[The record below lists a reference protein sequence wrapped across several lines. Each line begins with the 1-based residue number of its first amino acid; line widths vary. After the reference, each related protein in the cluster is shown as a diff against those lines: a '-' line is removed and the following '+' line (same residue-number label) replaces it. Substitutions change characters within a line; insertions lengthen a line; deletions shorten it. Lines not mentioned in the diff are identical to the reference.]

1 LGASLHEETLRA
13 FVQPDR
19 DLKLLAAAGSAA
31 HAAVTSRPAVEGAYF
46 NPTPVWGVVF
56 AEAALFYA
64 LAGIFRRRSVNL
76 YFATAA
82 ACAALWQFL
91 GYWHLPPAYHTML
104 YAVLGVALL
113 AVSRAMGLE
122 QVAIFRPTGDRGQAT
137 RGKGLV
143 PLQAGNAVL
152 TIALLTA
159 FLQGLS
165 RIATHTYDWRGIV
178 ALLLTTLASLAAIAL
193 APSGSW
199 RRWYTTSTIAM
210 AGLAFLTISLQSRL
224 TAWQKLEIFCTA
236 TGVLLIAVSYV
247 GRFREEEG
255 RENEMVSWGLFLG
268 SALATL
274 PLLTAVV
281 FWHFFTPK
289 GISLLD
295 ELALITITIAM
306 LVTGFSWQLRSTT
319 FFGGTAFGLYLLMLL
334 VDLGRQQNWAVGVYL
349 AIAGGI
355 VFLLGIVLSIYR
367 ERLLTLPDQIA
378 KREGVFKILEWR

>member
-1 LGASLHEETLRA
+1 
-13 FVQPDR
+13 
-19 DLKLLAAAGSAA
+19 
-31 HAAVTSRPAVEGAYF
+31 
-46 NPTPVWGVVF
+46 
-56 AEAALFYA
+56 
-64 LAGIFRRRSVNL
+64 
-76 YFATAA
+76 
-82 ACAALWQFL
+82 LWQFL
-91 GYWHLPPAYHTML
+91 GYWHIPPAYHTML

-122 QVAIFRPTGDRGQAT
+122 QVAVYRPTGDEGRAT

-165 RIATHTYDWRGIV
+165 RIAMHSYDWRSVI
-178 ALLLTTLASLAAIAL
+178 ALLLTTLANLAAIGL

-199 RRWYTTSTIAM
+199 RRWYTTSTTAM
-210 AGLAFLTISLQSRL
+210 AGLTFLTISLQSRL
-224 TAWQKLEIFCTA
+224 TAWQKLEIFCTVA
-236 TGVLLIAVSYV
+236 GLLLIAVSYL

-255 RENEMVSWGLFLG
+255 RENEMITWGLFLG

-274 PLLTAVV
+274 PLVIAVV
-281 FWHFFTPK
+281 YWHFFTPT

-306 LVTGFSWQLRSTT
+306 LVTGFGWQIRSTT
-319 FFGGTAFGLYLLMLL
+319 FFGGAAFGLYLLMLL

-349 AIAGGI
+349 AIAGGV
-355 VFLLGIVLSIYR
+355 VFLLGIVLSMYR